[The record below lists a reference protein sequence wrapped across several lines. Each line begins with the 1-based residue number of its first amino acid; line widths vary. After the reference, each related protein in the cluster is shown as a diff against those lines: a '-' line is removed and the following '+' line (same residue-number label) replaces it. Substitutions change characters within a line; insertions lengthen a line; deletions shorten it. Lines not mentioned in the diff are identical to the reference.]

1 MLDDRAGILSV
12 ADTGA
17 NPFFLADTCMSD
29 ILPFDIAA
37 FGCHFRAG
45 ACSRAAYDV
54 LDKYLFPSIPRST
67 EYTGTPTLRIQVEEH
82 EDQFHL
88 FADDTR
94 IATATEPIGLVP
106 DLIRWIDDW
115 IVGRLTNLRAVHA
128 GAVQLGDR
136 VLLLPGRTHS
146 GKSSMVEEL
155 LRRGAIYLSDEYALI
170 DAEGQAHA
178 YPRPLLVRNGGT
190 RQIPLL
196 PQDCNAPVA
205 GQPAPVG
212 WILELEY
219 SDTEGWNVVTVPR
232 SLGSLILLR
241 HTPHILADCPDLLNN
256 FQRAAADAECYTG
269 HRMDVAAAADEILR
283 LTGTMV

>member
-1 MLDDRAGILSV
+1 
-12 ADTGA
+12 
-17 NPFFLADTCMSD
+17 MSD
-29 ILPFDIAA
+29 ILPFEIAA
-37 FGCHFRAG
+37 FGCHFRAV
-45 ACSRAAYDV
+45 ACSPDAYGV
-54 LDKYLFPSIPRST
+54 LDKYLFPSIPRLT
-67 EYTGTPTLRIQVEEH
+67 ECTGTPCLTIQIEER
-82 EDQFHL
+82 ENQFQL
-88 FADDTR
+88 LVDDAR
-94 IATATEPIGLVP
+94 IAASTQPIGLIP

-170 DAEGQAHA
+170 DAEGRAHA

-190 RQIPLL
+190 KQIPLL

-205 GQPAPVG
+205 RQPAPIG

-219 SDTEGWNVVTVPR
+219 SDTEGWNVVAVPR

-241 HTPHILADCPDLLNN
+241 HTPHVLADCPDLLNN

-269 HRMDVAAAADEILR
+269 CRMDVAAAADEILR
-283 LTGTMV
+283 LTGTTV